1 MSAVVNYANTK
12 MLWKC
17 DEEIIFVI
25 KQSLK
30 IDSFKEVSTL
40 SSVISDSAG
49 KWGTVDSML
58 FCHGN

>member
-30 IDSFKEVSTL
+30 IDSFKEVSTF

-49 KWGTVDSML
+49 K
-58 FCHGN
+58 